1 MKILLQI
8 SFAYSMFNETRKI
21 HYAIKKYLFT
31 TIFVTIFKLN
41 KYIRKIKMS
50 KIHKYYFYSLNI
62 YITKW
67 KFSMRN

>member
-8 SFAYSMFNETRKI
+8 SFANSMFNETRKI

-62 YITKW
+62 YITK
-67 KFSMRN
+67 